1 MRGDYLWD
9 RSGRPDPEV
18 EALERLLGPLRH
30 GVRSCISAP
39 CTSDPVVAP
48 AQDAEMQDLTPQGGS
63 RWRPAVIPLALAAAV
78 ALLVAGTWVAR
89 PDPAAMRTAA
99 APAGSWTF
107 EPVSGTARLASEPIA
122 SQVRVPTDRWL
133 ETGPG
138 ASARLSAGDVGTL
151 RIGPLSRLRL
161 VRDAP
166 GAHRLALARGSLDAF
181 IWASPRQFFIE
192 TPSAVAVDLGC
203 AYRLEVDE
211 DGTGRLRVTLGWVGF
226 EWDGRESLVPSG
238 AVCTTRPGRGPGT
251 PHFEDATPAFRRA
264 LDAIDL
270 GGVQA
275 DTATLDR
282 LLREARP
289 RDALSLW
296 HLLTRFDAPSA
307 SRVYDR
313 LASLAP
319 PPPQASKERVLAG
332 DRPALD
338 AWWDRLGFAPVSR
351 FREWMDHR

>member
-18 EALERLLGPLRH
+18 EALERLLAPLGHRGGPLAH
-30 GVRSCISAP
+30 
-39 CTSDPVVAP
+39 
-48 AQDAEMQDLTPQGGS
+48 LGG
-63 RWRPAVIPLALAAAV
+63 RPAAASAAAPPRRWAAVAVPLALAAAV
-78 ALLVAGTWVAR
+78 VLMIAGTWVAR
-89 PDPAAMRTAA
+89 PDPAALRTAA

-107 EPVSGTARLASEPIA
+107 EPVSGAARLASEPIETG
-122 SQVRVPTDRWL
+122 VRVPADRWL

-138 ASARLSAGDVGTL
+138 ASARLSAGDVGVL
-151 RIGPLSRLRL
+151 RIGPHSRLR
-161 VRDAP
+161 VVSDAP
-166 GAHRLALARGSLDAF
+166 GAHRLALARGSVDAF

-238 AVCTTRPGRGPGT
+238 AICTTRPGRGPGT
-251 PHFEDATPAFRRA
+251 PHFEEATPGFRA
-264 LDAIDL
+264 ALEVLDAK
-270 GGVQA
+270 GGPGNKEA
-275 DTATLDR
+275 LER

-296 HLLTRFDAPSA
+296 HLLTRLDRPSA
-307 SRVYDR
+307 AHVFDR
-313 LASLAP
+313 LAALAP
-319 PPPQASKERVLAG
+319 PPPQVSKEQVLAG

-338 AWWDRLGFAPVSR
+338 AWWDSLGFAPVSR
-351 FREWMDHR
+351 YREFMKR

>member
-1 MRGDYLWD
+1 MKGDYLWD

-18 EALERLLGPLRH
+18 AALERQLGPLRF
-30 GVRSCISAP
+30 GVRSCISAS
-39 CTSDPVVAP
+39 CIADPVAP
-48 AQDAEMQDLTPQGGS
+48 HTQDAEMQDLTPGGGS
-63 RWRPAVIPLALAAAV
+63 RWAAVAVPLALAATIV
-78 ALLVAGTWVAR
+78 LLVAGTWVAR
-89 PDPAAMRTAA
+89 PDPGTLRTAA

-107 EPVSGTARLASEPIA
+107 EPVSGSVSLASEPIE
-122 SQVRVPTDRWL
+122 SGVRVPTDRWL
-133 ETGPG
+133 ETGPD

-226 EWDGRESLVPSG
+226 ELDGRESLVPSG
-238 AVCTTRPGRGPGT
+238 AVCLTRPGRGPGT
-251 PHFEDATPAFRRA
+251 PHFEDATPGFRTALEA
-264 LDAIDL
+264 LDT
-270 GGVQA
+270 GGA
-275 DTATLDR
+275 RGNTTALEQV
-282 LLREARP
+282 LREARP

-296 HLLTRFDAPSA
+296 HLLSRLDRAGA

-319 PPPQASKERVLAG
+319 PPPQVAKERILAG
-332 DRPALD
+332 DRQALD
-338 AWWDRLGFAPVSR
+338 AWWDSLGFAPVSR
-351 FREWMDHR
+351 YREFMER

>member
-192 TPSAVAVDLGC
+192 TPSAVAVNLGC

-251 PHFEDATPAFRRA
+251 PHFEDATPAFREGAGRDRPGRRA
-264 LDAIDL
+264 
-270 GGVQA
+270 GRHRRRS
-275 DTATLDR
+275 TASC
-282 LLREARP
+282 ARP
-289 RDALSLW
+289 ARATPSRCGTSS
-296 HLLTRFDAPSA
+296 TRFDARRP

-313 LASLAP
+313 LAVARP
-319 PPPQASKERVLAG
+319 AACRRPRERVLAG
-332 DRPALD
+332 DRAALD
-338 AWWDRLGFAPVSR
+338 AWWDSLARTGFR
-351 FREWMDHR
+351 FREWIDHR